1 MELDKD
7 AIVHKLPI
15 KQSSV
20 ESIVISGKM
29 SANPKLKAGTA
40 MIALKTL
47 TAAVALIDSSGKD
60 TLEGIEVTWAGGSEP
75 EAVRQARE
83 REQASTLSNGNG
95 TTASK
100 RSASNT
106 PEPAQSTFKLPK
118 LDENDVLSKMR
129 ARERER
135 ERLEEEIRRQDAEA
149 EQQ

>member
-1 MELDKD
+1 
-7 AIVHKLPI
+7 
-15 KQSSV
+15 
-20 ESIVISGKM
+20 
-29 SANPKLKAGTA
+29 

-75 EAVRQARE
+75 EAVKQARE
-83 REQASTLSNGNG
+83 REQASTVSNGNG
-95 TTASK
+95 TIASK
-100 RSASNT
+100 RSLSDT
-106 PEPAQSTFKLPK
+106 PEPTQSTFKLPK
-118 LDENDVLSKMR
+118 LDENDVLAKMR